1 MTETILQLLT
11 RLSEAGDDAIL
22 SGSVAESH
30 YGSEFDRLLRKR
42 VLVEAAPISE
52 WDVCDRCE
60 CGVISRP
67 IRQNGDQ
74 YQADCP
80 LDPREDVVLSAEDI
94 RAFRINLNGLAG
106 EISTEVALRGQAE
119 VVAGG
124 LWNLGETEAG
134 RSVFLIFQTSVLT
147 LDGLVPIIRRLSGS
161 SPATLVAPRPPA
173 EFAAYLIDAGIHVI
187 GFETVLAPPPSG
199 SPASQGSSVLDPP
212 SEEAELV
219 VHVQSGAIEW
229 RNCVISFPHQL
240 FPSLRRLVDKAL
252 SRDSLASKAFLE
264 DTTGRAASDLVRE
277 MRDKIV
283 EGGFS
288 QAEAKELIRTVH
300 GRGYRLQID
309 PSRITI
315 VE

>member
-42 VLVEAAPISE
+42 VLVEAAPISD

-60 CGVISRP
+60 CGMISRP

-80 LDPREDVVLSAEDI
+80 HDPREDVVLSAEDV
-94 RAFRINLNGLAG
+94 RSFRINLNGLAR
-106 EISTEVALRGQAE
+106 EISTIAGLRSPAEAVAA
-119 VVAGG
+119 G

-134 RSVFLIFQTSVLT
+134 RFVFLMFQASVLK
-147 LDGLVPIIRRLSGS
+147 LDGLVPIIRRSSGS
-161 SPATLVAPRPPA
+161 SPATVIAPRPPA
-173 EFAAYLIDAGIHVI
+173 EIAAYLIDAGIHVI
-187 GFETVLAPPPSG
+187 GFETFLAAPLSG
-199 SPASQGSSVLDPP
+199 YPASQCSSVLDPP

-240 FPSLRRLVDKAL
+240 FPSFRRLVEKAL
-252 SRDSLASKAFLE
+252 SRDSLAPKAFLE

-283 EGGFS
+283 ECGFS
-288 QAEAKELIRTVH
+288 QAEAKDLIRTVH
-300 GRGYRLQID
+300 GRGYRLQVD

-315 VE
+315 IE